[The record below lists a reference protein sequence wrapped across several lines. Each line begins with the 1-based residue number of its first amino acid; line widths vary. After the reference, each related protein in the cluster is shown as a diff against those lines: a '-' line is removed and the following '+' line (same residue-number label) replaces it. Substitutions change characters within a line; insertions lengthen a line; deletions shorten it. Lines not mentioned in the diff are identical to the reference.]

1 MDDVAAAQVLHPT
14 SNVQHE
20 VQERLQVEVLEEI
33 TMLKE
38 VPDVPATAAACCM
51 TLTNGWS
58 PSRDR
63 SRNVC
68 RSPCFMNGRTT
79 IGTGN
84 RWPGRRCR
92 LTPI

>member
-1 MDDVAAAQVLHPT
+1 MDDVPAAQVLHPT

-20 VQERLQVEVLEEI
+20 AQECLQVEVLMEM

-38 VPDVPATAAACCM
+38 VPDVPATTAASSV
-51 TLTNGWS
+51 TLTNGCS